1 VVAEAYSEAS
11 FHRRC
16 AMVKFLRGQ
25 WSELQEMVDGFSIM
39 YMEGL
44 LLVPLVMAGMFYP
57 VQVLIG
63 VGVGLAVSVAA
74 FETAVYVRHHRH

>member
-1 VVAEAYSEAS
+1 
-11 FHRRC
+11 
-16 AMVKFLRGQ
+16 MVKFLRGQ
-25 WSELQEMVDGFSIM
+25 WSELKDMVDGYSII

-63 VGVGLAVSVAA
+63 VGIGLGVSLAA

>member
-1 VVAEAYSEAS
+1 
-11 FHRRC
+11 
-16 AMVKFLRGQ
+16 MVKFLRGQ
-25 WSELQEMVDGFSIM
+25 WSELKDMVDGFSIM

-57 VQVLIG
+57 LQVLAG
-63 VGVGLAVSVAA
+63 VGIGLGVSIAA

>member
-1 VVAEAYSEAS
+1 
-11 FHRRC
+11 
-16 AMVKFLRGQ
+16 MKFLRGQ

-74 FETAVYVRHHRH
+74 FETAVYVRHHHRH

>member
-1 VVAEAYSEAS
+1 
-11 FHRRC
+11 
-16 AMVKFLRGQ
+16 MVRFLRGQ
-25 WSELQEMVDGFSIM
+25 WSELKDMVDGYSIM

-44 LLVPLVMAGMFYP
+44 LFVPLVMALMFYP

-63 VGVGLAVSVAA
+63 VAIGLGISVAA

>member
-1 VVAEAYSEAS
+1 
-11 FHRRC
+11 
-16 AMVKFLRGQ
+16 MVKFLRGQ
-25 WSELQEMVDGFSIM
+25 WSELKDMVDGYSIM

-63 VGVGLAVSVAA
+63 VGIGLGVSLAA

>member
-1 VVAEAYSEAS
+1 
-11 FHRRC
+11 
-16 AMVKFLRGQ
+16 MVKFLRGQ
-25 WSELQEMVDGFSIM
+25 WGELKDMVDGFSIM

-57 VQVLIG
+57 VQVLTG
-63 VGVGLAVSVAA
+63 VGVGLVVSVAA